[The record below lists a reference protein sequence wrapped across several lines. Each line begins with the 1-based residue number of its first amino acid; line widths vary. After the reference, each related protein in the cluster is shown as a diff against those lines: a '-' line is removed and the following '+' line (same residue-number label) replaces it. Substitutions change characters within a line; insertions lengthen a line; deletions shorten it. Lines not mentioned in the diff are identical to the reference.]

1 MKPGSFLIPTIL
13 IALVL
18 TTLVV
23 VSCNKNSNG
32 KPKLSLVS
40 ITPVV
45 GVNDSMIATFKF
57 SGGSVSG
64 GTFVSIR
71 DRINQSVP
79 ANPSIDTLDN
89 PIPTYSA
96 GSGQYRYALPQNT
109 NALASGGPDP
119 DTLVFKFFTLT
130 PDSISSDTIITSQV
144 IILNQ

>member
-13 IALVL
+13 IALIL
-18 TTLVV
+18 TTLAV
-23 VSCNKNSNG
+23 VSCNKNSSG
-32 KPKLSLVS
+32 KPKLSLLS

-45 GVNDSMIATFKF
+45 GVNDSMVATFKF

-71 DRINQSVP
+71 NRINQQPP

-96 GSGQYRYALPQNT
+96 GSGQYRYSLPQNT
-109 NALASGGPDP
+109 NALASGGPEP
-119 DTLVFKFFTLT
+119 DTLVFQFFTLT
-130 PDSISSDTIITSQV
+130 TDSVSSDTVTSSQV

>member
-13 IALVL
+13 IALLL

-23 VSCNKNSNG
+23 VSCNKNSSG

-40 ITPVV
+40 ITKVV

-64 GTFVSIR
+64 GTFESISN
-71 DRINQSVP
+71 RINQSVA
-79 ANPSIDTLDN
+79 ANPLLDTLTS

-96 GSGQYRYALPQNT
+96 STGEYRYALPQNT
-109 NALASGGPDP
+109 DALASGGPDP

-130 PDSISSDTIITSQV
+130 PDSISSDTIISPQV